1 MRTCAYCGSPSTGS
15 RTCQFCGRAL
25 GGDNGAVKKTESHSR
40 GSQTSEQELADQLLL
55 GVGCVPNLDRSS
67 AHSGLP
73 LKRNL
78 GPLSGVW
85 LAEDGSGFNIQGSG
99 PKYQLFELQP
109 MAGAGAVG
117 QGVASLEG
125 TTVIVRSQNYVA
137 GPWSAQYEIS
147 GNTMRGTMFGIPVRF
162 TRRSR

>member
-1 MRTCAYCGSPSTGS
+1 MRSCPYCGSPSTDS
-15 RTCQFCGRAL
+15 QACPFCGRTL
-25 GGDNGAVKKTESHSR
+25 GGANETVKTESYPR

-55 GVGCVPNLDRSS
+55 GGGRVPDPDRSGANAS
-67 AHSGLP
+67 LP
-73 LKRNL
+73 LKRKL
-78 GPLSGVW
+78 GPLSGLW
-85 LAEDGSGFNIQGSG
+85 LAEDGSGYNVQGSG
-99 PKYQLFELQP
+99 PEYQLFELHP

-125 TTVIVRSQNYVA
+125 TTVIIQSQNYVA

-147 GNTMRGTMFGIPVRF
+147 GDTMSGTLFGIPVRF